1 MITYRSVWRFLVG
14 LLVPVVAALLAF
26 WVSGGFSLQGDS
38 ALGTPNEYNLDLLA
52 PFSSSSWSNLLPS
65 LSSISGESMMFVGAG
80 AVLAVVCALV
90 LFIVRKDY
98 RKLWST
104 VRRRPIVTILT
115 GMTLVALVV
124 LSVGTV
130 IRVNGFELA
139 DLEWL
144 PERVQATWGIFR
156 ASARLFWPIY
166 FLVIIVSLCYMS
178 YALRGRQKL
187 LISLILLFTL
197 VQFVDVSTSPAGR
210 SITGV
215 ASRTQSVKSADE
227 KKVIS
232 YLGKLTREDSNKSH
246 PALI

>member
-1 MITYRSVWRFLVG
+1 
-14 LLVPVVAALLAF
+14 
-26 WVSGGFSLQGDS
+26 
-38 ALGTPNEYNLDLLA
+38 
-52 PFSSSSWSNLLPS
+52 
-65 LSSISGESMMFVGAG
+65 
-80 AVLAVVCALV
+80 
-90 LFIVRKDY
+90 
-98 RKLWST
+98 
-104 VRRRPIVTILT
+104 
-115 GMTLVALVV
+115 MTLVALVV

-246 PALI
+246 LVYLGSMNTQEYFDLNEAALKYNLTLSSGYFSRSPQALIDQRVADLKQKLFAGEKLADDSIYVLD